1 MNHEYFFAQDQVGN
15 RQKVQVLSDSS
26 TDAAIG
32 AARTLYALEDGSAV
46 ERIDTDT
53 FRIIG
58 SGALVTVVRE

>member
-1 MNHEYFFAQDQVGN
+1 MSHEYFFAQDQVGN